1 MNNNLIAIGI
11 IFEVCVLI
19 GAGFLLYKIAKQS
32 DKFFDTVDDLK
43 EKAISAT
50 TIQDLVVLSIEI
62 NNIFGES
69 WKTSKH
75 PRIIEIR
82 AIIETK
88 NQMLTL
94 FNK

>member
-1 MNNNLIAIGI
+1 MNYIPLIILIA
-11 IFEVCVLI
+11 VCVTI
-19 GAGFLLYKIAKQS
+19 GYGFFFYKLAKQGN
-32 DKFFDTVDDLK
+32 KFFETVNVLK
-43 EKAISAT
+43 EKAIAAT

-69 WKTSKH
+69 WKTSTH